1 MLGAIGMQITTAT
14 RYGLRA
20 LFDITYHG
28 ATRPVRI
35 REISKRQKISPRYL
49 EQILHKLLISGLVAS
64 KRGPQGGY
72 VLAADPA
79 QISVADVIDAVQE
92 PVVALDCLN
101 HDEECGSSCDLYDNC
116 VTRIIWKETRTRLQS
131 YFDSVTLADLCDI
144 AKERGLKRES
154 SYSYTYYI

>member
-1 MLGAIGMQITTAT
+1 MLGATGMQITAAT

-20 LFDITYHG
+20 LFDIAYHG
-28 ATRPVRI
+28 AERPVRI

-49 EQILHKLLISGLVAS
+49 EQILHKLLISGLVAG

-72 VLAADPA
+72 VLATDPA
-79 QISVADVIDAVQE
+79 HISVADVIDAVQE

-101 HDEECGSSCDLYDNC
+101 HEEECGSSCDLFDSC
-116 VTRIIWKETRTRLQS
+116 VARLVWQETRIRLQN
-131 YFDSVTLADLCDI
+131 YFNSVTLADLCDLAQEHGI
-144 AKERGLKRES
+144 KRET

>member
-1 MLGAIGMQITTAT
+1 MQITTAT

-20 LFDITYHG
+20 LFDIAYHG

-72 VLAADPA
+72 VLATDPA

-92 PVVALDCLN
+92 PMVALDCLD
-101 HDEECGSSCDLYDNC
+101 HKEKRESSCDIFDSC
-116 VTRIIWKETRTRLQS
+116 VARLVWKETRARLQS
-131 YFDSVTLADLCDI
+131 YFDSVTLADLCDL
-144 AKERGLKRES
+144 AQKQGVKSEA
-154 SYSYTYYI
+154 SYSYTYYV